1 LSIKTL
7 GTIPFGQ
14 RYRYMTD
21 YLNASQLYSWAID
34 WIRSNVLIAANA
46 EQLATLACIFA
57 LFLFF
62 VRPLNK
68 FFVSMAERFS
78 ARATRQILLPVALT
92 GAWLLLLLAFWFSTL
107 VFTERHLSTTIL
119 RLAESL
125 TFAWVII
132 KLSSRLVRSDQL
144 ARALAVLAFMIAA
157 LNIAGLLET
166 VTGLLDSMAVYVGSL
181 RVSVLLLLKGAVT
194 LALFLWFASMF
205 ARALETRLTRL
216 SELTPAMQVLTSK
229 LVRFGL
235 ITLAIVLALAS
246 VGIDLTALAVFSGAV
261 GVGIGLGL
269 QKVVSNLVSG
279 VILLVDRSI
288 KPGDVIEMEGRYG
301 WITSLNARY
310 VSLATRDGKELLI
323 PNEDLITGRVTNW
336 SYSSDLIRQNV
347 VFGVSYGSDVHL
359 AMRLAVDAAVAVSR
373 ILEVPKP
380 TCLLKEFG
388 DSAVSLE
395 LRFWIQ
401 DPANGTANVRSEV
414 MLHIWDLF
422 HKHGIEFPFPQRDL
436 TLRNPEAVAA
446 ALLDRS
452 GATRE
457 TLRLVDDPKRKAHS
471 T

>member
-1 LSIKTL
+1 
-7 GTIPFGQ
+7 
-14 RYRYMTD
+14 MAD
-21 YLNASQLYSWAID
+21 YLNAPQLYNWAID
-34 WIRSNVLIAANA
+34 WIRSNVLIATNA
-46 EQLATLACIFA
+46 EQLATAAGIFA
-57 LFLFF
+57 CFLFF

-78 ARATRQILLPVALT
+78 VGAIRQILLPLALT
-92 GAWLLLLLAFWFSTL
+92 APWLLLLLVFWFSTL
-107 VFTERHLSTTIL
+107 VFAERQLGTTIL

-125 TFAWVII
+125 TLAWVII
-132 KLSSRLVRSDQL
+132 KLSSRLVRSDRL
-144 ARALAVLAFMIAA
+144 ARALAVLAFIIAA

-166 VTGLLDSMAVYVGSL
+166 VTGLLDSMAVSVGSL
-181 RVSVLLLLKGAVT
+181 RISVLLLVKGAVM
-194 LALFLWFASMF
+194 LALLLWLASTF
-205 ARALETRLTRL
+205 ARVLETRLKRL

-229 LVRFGL
+229 LARFAL
-235 ITLAIVLALAS
+235 ITLAVVLALGS
-246 VGIDLTALAVFSGAV
+246 VGIDLSALAVFSGAV

-288 KPGDVIEMEGRYG
+288 KPGDVIEMEGTYG

-310 VSLATRDGKELLI
+310 VSLATRAGKELLI

-336 SYSSDLIRQNV
+336 SYSSDSIRQSV
-347 VFGVSYGSDVHL
+347 IVGISYGSDVRL
-359 AMRLAVDAAVAVSR
+359 AMRLAVDAALAVSR

-380 TCLLKEFG
+380 ACLLKEFG

-414 MLHIWDLF
+414 MLRIWDLF
-422 HKHGIEFPFPQRDL
+422 REHGIEFPFPQRDL
-436 TLRNPEAVAA
+436 TLRNPEAVVEAF
-446 ALLDRS
+446 LDRS
-452 GATRE
+452 EATRE
-457 TLRLVDDPKRKAHS
+457 TLRLVNGPQQNARS

>member
-1 LSIKTL
+1 
-7 GTIPFGQ
+7 
-14 RYRYMTD
+14 MAD
-21 YLNASQLYSWAID
+21 YLDAPQLYGWAID
-34 WIRSNVLIAANA
+34 WIRSNVLIAKNA
-46 EQLATLACIFA
+46 EQLATVVGAFTFF
-57 LFLFF
+57 LFL

-78 ARATRQILLPVALT
+78 VRAIRQILLPLAVA
-92 GAWLLLLLAFWFSTL
+92 GPWLGLLLAFWFSTL
-107 VFTERHLSTTIL
+107 VFTERQLSTTIL

-125 TFAWVII
+125 TLAWVII
-132 KLSSRLVRSDQL
+132 KLSSRLVRNDQL
-144 ARALAVLAFMIAA
+144 ARALAVLAFIIAA
-157 LNIAGLLET
+157 LNIAGLLDT
-166 VTGLLDSMAVYVGSL
+166 VAGLLDSMAVYVGSL

-194 LALFLWFASMF
+194 LALFLCFASVF
-205 ARALETRLTRL
+205 AHALETRLTRL

-235 ITLAIVLALAS
+235 ITLAVVLALAS

-323 PNEDLITGRVTNW
+323 PNEDLITGRVTDW

-347 VFGVSYGSDVHL
+347 IVGVSYGSDVHL
-359 AMRLAVDAAVAVSR
+359 AIRLAVEAAAAVSR

-380 TCLLKEFG
+380 TCLLNEFG
-388 DSAVSLE
+388 DSAVNLE

-414 MLHIWDLF
+414 MLNIWDAF
-422 HKHGIEFPFPQRDL
+422 HKHSIEFPFPQRDL
-436 TLRNPEAVAA
+436 TLRNPEAVAE
-446 ALLDRS
+446 ALLNRP

-457 TLRLVDDPKRKAHS
+457 TLRMADEPKRSARAI
-471 T
+471 

>member
-1 LSIKTL
+1 
-7 GTIPFGQ
+7 
-14 RYRYMTD
+14 MAD
-21 YLNASQLYSWAID
+21 YLNTSQLYNWAID
-34 WIRSNVLIAANA
+34 WVRSNVLIATNA
-46 EQLATLACIFA
+46 EQLATVAVIFA
-57 LFLFF
+57 FFLFF

-78 ARATRQILLPVALT
+78 VGATRQILLSLALT
-92 GAWLLLLLAFWFSTL
+92 GPWLLLLLGFWFSTL
-107 VFTERHLSTTIL
+107 VFAERQLSTAIL

-125 TFAWVII
+125 TLAWVII

-144 ARALAVLAFMIAA
+144 ARALAVLAFIIAA
-157 LNIAGLLET
+157 LNIAGLLDT
-166 VTGLLDSMAVYVGSL
+166 VTGLLDSMAVYVGTL

-194 LALFLWFASMF
+194 LALFLWFASTV
-205 ARALETRLTRL
+205 ARVLEARLRRL
-216 SELTPAMQVLTSK
+216 SEFTPAMQVLTSK
-229 LVRFGL
+229 LVRFAL
-235 ITLAIVLALAS
+235 ITLAVVLALGS

-288 KPGDVIEMEGRYG
+288 KPGDVIEMEGTYG

-336 SYSSDLIRQNV
+336 SYSSDLIRQSV
-347 VFGVSYGSDVHL
+347 IVGVSYGSDVHL
-359 AMRLAVDAAVAVSR
+359 AMRLAVEAAVAVTR

-380 TCLLKEFG
+380 ACLLKEFG
-388 DSAVSLE
+388 DSAVHLE
-395 LRFWIQ
+395 LRFWIR

-414 MLHIWDLF
+414 MLCIWDLF
-422 HKHGIEFPFPQRDL
+422 REHGIEFPFPQRDL
-436 TLRNPEAVAA
+436 TLRNPEAVAEA
-446 ALLDRS
+446 FLDRS
-452 GATRE
+452 GATRQ
-457 TLRLVDDPKRKAHS
+457 TLRVVDEPERQARS

>member
-1 LSIKTL
+1 
-7 GTIPFGQ
+7 
-14 RYRYMTD
+14 MAD
-21 YLNASQLYSWAID
+21 YLNTPQLYNWAID
-34 WIRSNVLIAANA
+34 WVRAHVLIATNA
-46 EQLATLACIFA
+46 EQLATVAGIFTF
-57 LFLFF
+57 FLLL

-68 FFVSMAERFS
+68 FFISMAERFS
-78 ARATRQILLPVALT
+78 VRAVRQILLPLALT
-92 GAWLLLLLAFWFSTL
+92 GSWLLLLLAFWFATL
-107 VFTERHLSTTIL
+107 VFAERQLGTAIL

-125 TFAWVII
+125 TLAWVII
-132 KLSSRLVRSDQL
+132 KLSSRLVRSDRL
-144 ARALAVLAFMIAA
+144 ARALAVLAFIIAA
-157 LNIAGLLET
+157 LNIAGLLDT
-166 VTGLLDSMAVYVGSL
+166 VTGLLDSMAVWVGSL

-194 LALFLWFASMF
+194 LALFLWLASTF
-205 ARALETRLTRL
+205 ARVLETRLARL

-229 LVRFGL
+229 LVRFTL
-235 ITLAIVLALAS
+235 ITLAVVLALGS

-279 VILLVDRSI
+279 LILLVDRSI
-288 KPGDVIEMEGRYG
+288 KPGDVIEMDGRYG

-336 SYSSDLIRQNV
+336 SYSSDLIRQSV
-347 VFGVSYGSDVHL
+347 VVGVSYGSDVHL
-359 AMRLAVDAAVAVSR
+359 AMRLAVEAAVAVTR

-388 DSAVSLE
+388 DSAVNLE

-414 MLHIWDLF
+414 MLRIWDLF
-422 HKHGIEFPFPQRDL
+422 HKRGIEFPFPQRDL
-436 TLRNPEAVAA
+436 TLRNPEAVAE
-446 ALLDRS
+446 ALLNRC
-452 GATRE
+452 GATQE
-457 TLRLVDDPKRKAHS
+457 TLRVVDEPKQKAHS